1 MIYEHKNGSTTYYKT
16 FGDESDPLIVLLHG
30 IGADNDMFAPQ
41 EEALSGLRYYVVALD
56 LLAHGKSSK
65 ASSLG
70 MQCFADQVLELIS
83 HLNKRKASLLGVSM
97 GGVIALFIAANYPH
111 IIDKLIISD
120 SFGELKTAS
129 EKILGKSQVLGFKL
143 FKLLGVKTL
152 AKSMA
157 LTYKADY
164 AIKARE
170 YMTKVSL
177 KVDLDQMIMARK
189 AINTINVLDALKK
202 NTYEALCICGS
213 EFGKSFID
221 INRKIADALKTDLV
235 ILDNSMDPSNLV
247 NPEKFNQAVREFLT
261 K

>member
-1 MIYEHKNGSTTYYKT
+1 
-16 FGDESDPLIVLLHG
+16 
-30 IGADNDMFAPQ
+30 MFYNVGVS
-41 EEALSGLRYYVVALD
+41 LFVVA
-56 LLAHGKSSK
+56 SVI
-65 ASSLG
+65 
-70 MQCFADQVLELIS
+70 FVLTTNEL
-83 HLNKRKASLLGVSM
+83 
-97 GGVIALFIAANYPH
+97 
-111 IIDKLIISD
+111 
-120 SFGELKTAS
+120 
-129 EKILGKSQVLGFKL
+129 LGFKL

-235 ILDNSMDPSNLV
+235 YVLFQIYLV
-247 NPEKFNQAVREFLT
+247 LKMKKN
-261 K
+261 